1 MLHLNCTPTIRSVR
15 EALLGDDIDDEH
27 AESLDA
33 FALRFRP
40 NLRIDDPETGRYER
54 AVEDAAEIRIGPE
67 VVLRVNEPTI
77 RCPSTRVR
85 YDVPR
90 GERAAEEWNLTWG
103 CDLRFQNCAPAFSGG
118 TQSSSRRARTSD
130 CTPA

>member
-40 NLRIDDPETGRYER
+40 ISVLDDPETGRHER
-54 AVEDAAEIRIGPE
+54 GTSLSGAAGDSNR
-67 VVLRVNEPTI
+67 
-77 RCPSTRVR
+77 S
-85 YDVPR
+85 R
-90 GERAAEEWNLTWG
+90 GG
-103 CDLRFQNCAPAFSGG
+103 V
-118 TQSSSRRARTSD
+118 ARE
-130 CTPA
+130 